1 MQEAGKTKYVALM
14 EQLKEGILSGQI
26 RPGDRL
32 PSENQLSRE
41 YGLSR
46 HTVRKAL
53 AILENEG
60 YVTAEHGRGTYLFR
74 ADASPEEFPGISP

>member
-32 PSENQLSRE
+32 PSKISC
-41 YGLSR
+41 
-46 HTVRKAL
+46 
-53 AILENEG
+53 
-60 YVTAEHGRGTYLFR
+60 
-74 ADASPEEFPGISP
+74 PGSTD